1 MVKDTCLRT
10 GFVQGYQTPDPKS
23 SCTQHLLLIIQVY
36 NKHDPQNIIRNSTPN
51 SIKTCY
57 KFY

>member
-10 GFVQGYQTPDPKS
+10 EFVRGYHTPDPKS

-51 SIKTCY
+51 IE
-57 KFY
+57 